1 MASTSDIRNGLCL
14 NYNGDI
20 YTIVEFLHVKP
31 GKGNAFV
38 RTKLK
43 SLTTGRVVENTFPAG
58 HKIDDVRVERRKF
71 QYLYNDESGYN
82 FMDNETYDQVSS
94 NAAMLERPDFLKEGS
109 EIEILFHAEKN
120 IPLTAEMP
128 SHITLEITYTEPG
141 VRGDTATNVT
151 KPATV
156 ETGAEVKVPIFIN
169 QGDKIK
175 IDTRTGA
182 YLERVK
188 S

>member
-1 MASTSDIRNGLCL
+1 MPAS
-14 NYNGDI
+14 
-20 YTIVEFLHVKP
+20 IV
-31 GKGNAFV
+31 
-38 RTKLK
+38 
-43 SLTTGRVVENTFPAG
+43 
-58 HKIDDVRVERRKF
+58 
-71 QYLYNDESGYN
+71 
-82 FMDNETYDQVSS
+82 
-94 NAAMLERPDFLKEGS
+94 LEV
-109 EIEILFHAEKN
+109 
-120 IPLTAEMP
+120 
-128 SHITLEITYTEPG
+128 TYTEPG

-188 S
+188 A

>member
-14 NYNGDI
+14 NHNGDV
-20 YTIVEFLHVKP
+20 YAVVEFLHVKP

-43 SLTTGRVVENTFPAG
+43 SMTSGKVVEYTFPAG

-71 QYLYNDESGYN
+71 QFLYMDDNGYN
-82 FMDNETYDQVSS
+82 FMDNENYEQVSI
-94 NAAMLERPDFLKEGS
+94 NAAMLERPDLLKEGS
-109 EIEILFHAEKN
+109 DIDILYHAAEN
-120 IPLTAEMP
+120 IPLTTEMP
-128 SHITLEITYTEPG
+128 ASIVLEITYTEPG

-156 ETGAEVKVPIFIN
+156 ETGAEIKVPIFIN

-175 IDTRTGA
+175 IDTKTGS